1 MCYIDLWV
9 IQMKRLH
16 KSQLFPSIPFYAR
29 QTRLTDAPDQSGLH
43 DHDFYEVFVV
53 EEGHLQHR
61 INGQT
66 EILYPDTLVLIH
78 PEDCHE
84 FSCKEKSGATFF
96 NLAFD
101 HRQFEQAK
109 RLAEQCAPSTRFASL
124 QSRIDLP
131 HPLCRLLA
139 RRMRWLQDT
148 FEPVPQEIQQTTG
161 LTLLADILVLCAAGG
176 NPSQPVPY
184 WLRKACA
191 EMHQPENLAQGIP
204 RLVEVS
210 GKSQEHLTRSMQRYL
225 STTPSAYINNLRL
238 ERAAHL
244 LTTTDRGVY
253 HVMLEVGFQNT
264 SYFNKLFR
272 EKYRLSPRKYRASVT
287 SILGKAE

>member
-1 MCYIDLWV
+1 
-9 IQMKRLH
+9 MKRLL
-16 KSQLFPSIPFYAR
+16 KADIFPTLPFYAR
-29 QTRLTDAPDQSGLH
+29 QTRLTGAPDQSGLH

-53 EEGHLQHR
+53 EEGPLQHH
-61 INGQT
+61 INGHIET
-66 EILYPDTLVLIH
+66 LYPDTLILIN
-78 PEDCHE
+78 PDDCHE
-84 FSCKEKSGATFF
+84 FSCKEENGAKFF

-101 HRQFEQAK
+101 RTQFEKAK
-109 RLAEQCAPSTRFASL
+109 HLAEQCAPSTRFAPL
-124 QSRIDLP
+124 QSQVELP

-148 FEPVPQEIQQTTG
+148 FEPVPQEIQQTAG

-176 NPSQPVPY
+176 EQSHPVPY

-191 EMHQPENLAQGIP
+191 EMHKPENMALGIP
-204 RLVEVS
+204 RLVAVS

-253 HVMLEVGFQNT
+253 HIMLEVGFQNA

-272 EKYRLSPRKYRASVT
+272 EKYHISPRKYRTAAT
-287 SILGKAE
+287 SILGKTE